1 MTQEHE
7 AEQTR
12 ARRFGWASLL
22 VWATLGTALEAAHG
36 FKLAAYL
43 NDELTRMLLR
53 LGHAHGVGLS
63 LVVLVYGLSA
73 VPHLHLVQGRA
84 PLAGRLLRIAA
95 VTMPL
100 GFALS
105 AFGHPEGDPSVLIAL
120 VPLGA
125 LSLLLGLSL
134 VVRDVFRAP
143 SA

>member
-1 MTQEHE
+1 MTHEHE
-7 AEQTR
+7 AEQAR

-22 VWATLGTALEAAHG
+22 TWATLGTGLEAAHG

-73 VPHLHLVQGRA
+73 VPSLQLAQGCP
-84 PLAGRLLRIAA
+84 PLAGRLLRAAA
-95 VTMPL
+95 VLIPL

-120 VPLGA
+120 VPFGA
-125 LSLLLGLSL
+125 LALLSGLSL